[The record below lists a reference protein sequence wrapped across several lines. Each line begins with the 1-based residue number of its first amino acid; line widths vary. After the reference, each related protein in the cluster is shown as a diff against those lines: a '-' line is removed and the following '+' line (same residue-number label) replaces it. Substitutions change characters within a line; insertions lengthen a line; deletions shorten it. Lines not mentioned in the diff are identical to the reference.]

1 MPGWLRN
8 WLKVRFLTGFFVTVP
23 AIATAW
29 LLYVFWDAIDEFFS
43 PGYQHIFGRRMP
55 GLGFLTAVLLI
66 LFIGTIAT
74 NVVGRRIIGRIERL
88 LTHVPIFRSIYP
100 SVKQLLE
107 SFSPE
112 KRSSFKSVVLA
123 EHPRKGEFV
132 FGFVTAEVLVE
143 GTDGKRQMVTV
154 FVPTNNLYLGDVIVL
169 PREDVLA
176 TGLTVEEGIRIILS
190 AGTAT
195 PPRFRASGRDSGGRP
210 TRAPSAGPLLRAGRA
225 CRRRSGP
232 RPRCVPPRLRQPGR
246 EAIEIGERTIRIPGA
261 GDDEQAPAP
270 RVERVEGEH
279 LTAVGRS
286 GTARRARPRDRR
298 PGSTPRRRTSSRRV
312 RRDPEAAWR
321 AGSPA
326 PPAHHPARRVP
337 RRGSLPR
344 RPHP

>member
-1 MPGWLRN
+1 MIADRDVGARLGQRQRDGPAHAHRAARHERDRAGQFLDLIGCVWSHLAVMPAWLRN

-29 LLYVFWDAIDEFFS
+29 LLYAFWDAIDDFFS
-43 PGYQHIFGRRMP
+43 PGFQHIFGRRIP

-88 LTHVPIFRSIYP
+88 LIRVPIFRSIYP

-123 EHPRKGEFV
+123 EHPRKDEFV
-132 FGFVTAEVLVE
+132 FGFVTAEVVVDGSQ
-143 GTDGKRQMVTV
+143 GTRQMVTV

-195 PPRFRASGRDSGGRP
+195 PA
-210 TRAPSAGPLLRAGRA
+210 
-225 CRRRSGP
+225 
-232 RPRCVPPRLRQPGR
+232 RL
-246 EAIEIGERTIRIPGA
+246 
-261 GDDEQAPAP
+261 P
-270 RVERVEGEH
+270 RVP
-279 LTAVGRS
+279 LI
-286 GTARRARPRDRR
+286 RR
-298 PGSTPRRRTSSRRV
+298 
-312 RRDPEAAWR
+312 
-321 AGSPA
+321 
-326 PPAHHPARRVP
+326 
-337 RRGSLPR
+337 
-344 RPHP
+344 